1 MNDEERLA
9 NLSARLERV
18 NPRSHARR
26 TDPATSKEAGY
37 SLDPTKL
44 EQKVLRIITN
54 FGSHGCISD
63 QVEHEMMKVFD
74 VKGSS
79 VTPRYTK
86 LIAKG
91 HVVDTGVKRKA
102 ISGKHQ
108 RVLMCSTSWNDM
120 SKEEQDEMS

>member
-1 MNDEERLA
+1 MNDAERLPE
-9 NLSARLERV
+9 LSARLERV

-44 EQKVLRIITN
+44 EAKVLRIITN

-79 VTPRYTK
+79 VTPRYVK
-86 LIAKG
+86 LINKG
-91 HVVDTGVKRKA
+91 HVVDTGIRRKA

-108 RVLMCSTSWNDM
+108 RVLMCRTSWD
-120 SKEEQDEMS
+120 SLTKEEQDEMS